1 MRLGIAG
8 KGGTGKTTVA
18 ASIIHHL
25 VSGGYMVR
33 AIDLDT
39 NPCLGAALGMADAD
53 SEQVLS
59 RGELPEPLRKEG
71 IELYTM
77 EHKSHADSG

>member
-8 KGGTGKTTVA
+8 KGGTGKTTIA
-18 ASIIHHL
+18 ASIIYHL
-25 VSGGYMVR
+25 ALDGHRVR

-39 NPCLGAALGMADAD
+39 NPCLGAALGIADTESD
-53 SEQVLS
+53 RVLS
-59 RGELPEPLRKEG
+59 RGELPEPLRRGG

-77 EHKSHADSG
+77 EHKGHADSG